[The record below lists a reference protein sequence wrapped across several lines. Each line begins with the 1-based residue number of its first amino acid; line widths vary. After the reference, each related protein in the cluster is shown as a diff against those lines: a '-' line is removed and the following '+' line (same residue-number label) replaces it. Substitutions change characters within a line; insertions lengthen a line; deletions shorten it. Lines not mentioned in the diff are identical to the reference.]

1 MTDIDMGTIIKQ
13 SAKKK
18 ALHTFHRGI
27 PVRKCTFRWLSHKRR
42 RFGNRTR
49 YDNRDHKC
57 RRDKVDG
64 NGIQHSQACKYSL
77 QSKDDICKEVCENV
91 IKKVCSYA

>member
-1 MTDIDMGTIIKQ
+1 MTDIDMGTIKQ
-13 SAKKK
+13 SAKK